1 MPNPQ
6 RSSSNRRTAERICG
20 AVACGAQNGR
30 PRATT
35 TGPSRCRPGR
45 RTSAGIRTG
54 DHRPLA
60 ALADFVPAS
69 DVLLKC
75 QITHECRGRPAS
87 RSRSKPSTATTCRR
101 ALPRQSNR
109 ELDPTSSC
117 GDELI
122 DLVVAALGAGDL
134 VSHVTDL
141 DEAFSLEPR
150 PVAARHS
157 STLRRPC
164 SAGAGLALAALG
176 ADRGRTPVMSAPYV
190 GCSG

>member
-1 MPNPQ
+1 MIANQSP
-6 RSSSNRRTAERICG
+6 A
-20 AVACGAQNGR
+20 GAQS
-30 PRATT
+30 PAFKFKPTD
-35 TGPSRCRPGR
+35 SRTNLWSSRVWGAKWP
-45 RTSAGIRTG
+45 SAGYDDQPISLPSWPPDERRHSHRGPPSTGWAGRISCRLRTCCSKAKS
-54 DHRPLA
+54 RRNA
-60 ALADFVPAS
+60 
-69 DVLLKC
+69 
-75 QITHECRGRPAS
+75 RGRPAS

-101 ALPRQSNR
+101 ASSRQSNR

-141 DEAFSLEPR
+141 DEAFSVEPR

-164 SAGAGLALAALG
+164 SAGAGLALAA
-176 ADRGRTPVMSAPYV
+176 
-190 GCSG
+190 